1 MQTAGQDTENGGNC
15 RPSNQ
20 LTQKNSCTVGNII
33 ETEVAAYCF
42 IQVQKTDKGWGVDV
56 QTSLEILMFTSH

>member
-20 LTQKNSCTVGNII
+20 LTQKNSCTAGNII
-33 ETEVAAYCF
+33 ETEVAA

-56 QTSLEILMFTSH
+56 QTGLEILMFTSH